1 MGERVWNNNAL
12 YTVYTQPVK
21 PMFNR
26 EYKNELISEQ
36 AVCWTGFW
44 ADLVALIG
52 RLMGL
57 IGLVW
62 LALIGRLMGLIE

>member
-21 PMFNR
+21 PLFNR
-26 EYKNELISEQ
+26 EYTNKLISEQ

-44 ADLVALIG
+44 ADLVGANRALNG
-52 RLMGL
+52 ADWAGL
-57 IGLVW
+57 AGFNR
-62 LALIGRLMGLIE
+62 APNGAD